1 MSTLIPPVPLANQEN
16 QFRADYIKSIAP
28 LSDFDYTQVTFLF
41 LSPFQFSKRIGVPYF
56 PFVRPGLCDKIIIKL
71 IGIAIRKKKLF

>member
-41 LSPFQFSKRIGVPYF
+41 LSPFQFSKRRGVPYF
-56 PFVRPGLCDKIIIKL
+56 PFVRPGLVIKL
-71 IGIAIRKKKLF
+71 